1 MDSPKLVTKTDDV
14 TYYKLNNEINRPIDN
29 AIPLHKDKE
38 AVRAYFLEHVNP
50 NTFFFYTLDEKLNY
64 LIEQDYIE
72 KEFLEKYPLE
82 FIKKLMQ
89 DTYNK
94 KFRFKSFMAAYKF
107 YTQYAL
113 KTNDGKRYLERYEDR
128 IVFNALFLADGDQQL
143 AVDLAEEMIHQRYQ
157 PATPT
162 FLNAG
167 RKRRGEL
174 VSCFL
179 IQTTD
184 DMNSIGRTINSALQL
199 SRIGGGVGVNLS
211 NVRAAGDPIKK
222 IENASSGVVPI
233 MKLLED
239 SFSYSNQLGQ
249 RNGAGAVYLNVFHP
263 DIVAFLSTK
272 KENADE
278 KIRVKTLSLGLVIP
292 DKFYEL
298 AAKDDQMYLFSPYDV
313 ERIYGKPFSYVD
325 ITAEYENL
333 VNNPEISKSKIRA
346 RDLENEISKLQQE
359 SGYPYIIN
367 IDTANRT
374 NPVDGTIV
382 MSNLCSEILQV
393 QQPSL
398 LNDKQEYEVLG
409 TDISCNLGSTN
420 IPNLMKSPDF
430 GKSVE
435 TMVRALTY
443 VTDHSSIDAVPTIKN
458 GNDQAHTIG
467 LGGMGLHTMF
477 ATNQMHY
484 GSPESIEFTDIYF
497 MLLNYYT
504 LAASNK
510 IAKERGEAFVNFNKS
525 SYYTGEYF
533 DAYTDSDVVFQ
544 SEKVKHI
551 FEGIKVPTKEDWL
564 QLKQAVR
571 ESGLYHQNRLAI
583 APTGSISYV
592 NETSASLHP
601 ITRLIEERQEKKTGK
616 TYYPAPQLSNE
627 TMPYYRS
634 AYDIDMRRVI
644 DIYVAAQKHI
654 DQGMSL
660 TLFMRSE
667 LPEGMYEWKEGR
679 TNKMTTRDLNILRN
693 YAWRKG
699 AKSIYYVRTFTENND
714 EIGANACESCTI

>member
-1 MDSPKLVTKTDDV
+1 M
-14 TYYKLNNEINRPIDN
+14 
-29 AIPLHKDKE
+29 
-38 AVRAYFLEHVNP
+38 
-50 NTFFFYTLDEKLNY
+50 
-64 LIEQDYIE
+64 
-72 KEFLEKYPLE
+72 
-82 FIKKLMQ
+82 
-89 DTYNK
+89 
-94 KFRFKSFMAAYKF
+94 
-107 YTQYAL
+107 
-113 KTNDGKRYLERYEDR
+113 
-128 IVFNALFLADGDQQL
+128 
-143 AVDLAEEMIHQRYQ
+143 
-157 PATPT
+157 
-162 FLNAG
+162 
-167 RKRRGEL
+167 
-174 VSCFL
+174 
-179 IQTTD
+179 
-184 DMNSIGRTINSALQL
+184 
-199 SRIGGGVGVNLS
+199 
-211 NVRAAGDPIKK
+211 
-222 IENASSGVVPI
+222 
-233 MKLLED
+233 
-239 SFSYSNQLGQ
+239 
-249 RNGAGAVYLNVFHP
+249 NVFHP